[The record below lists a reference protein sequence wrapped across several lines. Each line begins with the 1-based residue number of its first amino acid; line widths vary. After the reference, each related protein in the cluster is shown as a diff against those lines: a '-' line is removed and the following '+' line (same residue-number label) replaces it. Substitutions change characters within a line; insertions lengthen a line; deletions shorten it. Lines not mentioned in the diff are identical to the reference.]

1 ARHAGLGPGGL
12 RPARGAAPEAAVLRA
27 SAEAIDGFVPGDP
40 AMPWAAVGPEDM
52 RDVLEATRK
61 RLAAARERA
70 SHRADDATHRAH
82 RAQDAL
88 EGEIPGF
95 SPVVDSAK
103 QEASGEK
110 SRILESPLIG
120 DSLEVTPNLLKA
132 ASDLGAAQ
140 EGLDAAARAQAQ
152 VEAQVA
158 AAKEAEE
165 AWLRN
170 TAGGRSCVDLPGVR
184 LRSQGPENEFRRVM
198 DPAWYPELN
207 SSQACA
213 DWCRQHAACAE
224 ATFSRVGVPEGGEQC
239 RLFEA
244 RGELYDFRDDFN
256 ASWCG
261 ALEEVDHLLWEV
273 KKLFEQKPWV
283 GDNYGAHPCSFGG
296 DDCSQTRCCGTQT
309 CDWSFTSCE
318 YFQCVR
324 KDEYYA
330 GCTDA
335 PEAGWDGEVL
345 GGGPNEDDL
354 PRAEEG
360 KLVHPGSLFCFTV
373 VMPGERSSAGVSESE
388 SALVETARETK
399 SGIYSCD
406 DQMVVDGWEDGGGS
420 EANIDVFISYWKKVQ
435 NDGRYLLH
443 DWLIKADADCV
454 FVADRVK
461 ARFEIFRPP
470 AGAAVYFRNTEFKFN
485 FMGAFEMMSREGA
498 QVFFAG
504 AWQCDGK
511 MDHKGGEDYWMRLCL
526 DTLGLRY
533 IADPSLLYDKYAA
546 QNGCADERAAAF
558 HFYKT
563 PETYRECLAE
573 ISR

>member
-1 ARHAGLGPGGL
+1 RPATRGSGPAACGPRGAPRPRPRCSGRPPRRSTASSQETRRCPGRRSGGARRCRQGAGPGRGPGGGRQGGGGGL
-12 RPARGAAPEAAVLRA
+12 AAEHRGRPLVRRPPRGAAAQ
-27 SAEAIDGFVPGDP
+27 PGP
-40 AMPWAAVGPEDM
+40 
-52 RDVLEATRK
+52 
-61 RLAAARERA
+61 RERVPP
-70 SHRADDATHRAH
+70 RD
-82 RAQDAL
+82 
-88 EGEIPGF
+88 G
-95 SPVVDSAK
+95 
-103 QEASGEK
+103 
-110 SRILESPLIG
+110 
-120 DSLEVTPNLLKA
+120 
-132 ASDLGAAQ
+132 
-140 EGLDAAARAQAQ
+140 
-152 VEAQVA
+152 
-158 AAKEAEE
+158 
-165 AWLRN
+165 
-170 TAGGRSCVDLPGVR
+170 
-184 LRSQGPENEFRRVM
+184 